1 MMKSIAIATS
11 ILAVMSGCATIT
23 NDAYVP
29 IALSFSDGSRGDC
42 TVTNTRATYTVE
54 MPATQMV
61 RRARSPLSYNC
72 KTSSGKVASGVIPS
86 SIEGAKVAAS
96 VVFIDFGIT
105 DAITEKGRTY
115 PSSFVIPVK

>member
-1 MMKSIAIATS
+1 MKHVFITLTLFAT
-11 ILAVMSGCATIT
+11 ASGCATII
-23 NDAYVP
+23 NDPSVP
-29 IALSFSDGSRGDC
+29 LALSFSDGSKGNC
-42 TVTNTRATYTVE
+42 TVSNTRATYFVE
-54 MPATQMV
+54 VPATPLV

-72 KTSSGKVASGVIPS
+72 STNSGKVASGVIPS

-96 VVFIDFGIT
+96 VVFIDFGVT